1 MLLLLLLSGQA
12 EPTITLNLVPADA
25 AGTTFNL
32 TPVLNSSSG
41 EQYAPPPASSVPHTP
56 GLSSGGLGGGLH
68 FFPFFRLRFGLGALN
83 CYFCKLNLKMGSKL
97 F

>member
-1 MLLLLLLSGQA
+1 MLLLSGQA

-41 EQYAPPPASSVPHTP
+41 EQYTPPPASSAPHTP
-56 GLSSGGLGGGLH
+56 GGSRGGGGCSKRVGGGGVST
-68 FFPFFRLRFGLGALN
+68 FFLYFGYDLGSGPFIVTFVN
-83 CYFCKLNLKMGSKL
+83 
-97 F
+97 